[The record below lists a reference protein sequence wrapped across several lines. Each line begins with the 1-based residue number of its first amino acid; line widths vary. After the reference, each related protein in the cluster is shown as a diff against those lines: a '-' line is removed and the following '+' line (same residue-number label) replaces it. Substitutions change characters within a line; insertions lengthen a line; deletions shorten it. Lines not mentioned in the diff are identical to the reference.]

1 MAKSNSSIWVSLGLN
16 TDQFK
21 KGIKGAKGSMSSLKG
36 GLNALSPVSLGVAG
50 ALAGIGLAVGNAV
63 KTFKEFEKANSGLEA
78 VLGASE
84 SEMSLLSEQA
94 KILGS
99 TTAFT
104 ASQVTELQTSLSK
117 LGFDSSE
124 IQNMTAS
131 TLAAAAALG
140 SDLGEQATLT
150 GATLKSFGLDSSE
163 AARVNDVLAKS
174 AASSA
179 LDFGKLS
186 VALPIVGAVAKATG
200 LSLERT
206 TAILGTLTNNGLDAS
221 SSATA
226 LRNILIKLKEKGLTW
241 NQAMEQ
247 INNSTDKTKTSFDL
261 FGKTSTAAGV
271 ILANQGTTLDQLT
284 TSLNKA
290 DGAAQDMADTMLN
303 NLSGD
308 VTKANSAWEGF
319 VLDLEDGNGRIAV
332 AMRSIVQ
339 SFTGMLETFKED
351 DIADSL
357 GLSRGLFQELG
368 ATEQALVDLSAST
381 GSLASKFASGK
392 TSIAQFMT
400 QTIALRKKQGEL
412 NRETETGNAKW
423 LIYEDLINKLNK
435 QATVL
440 AEKNTKLAKEVV
452 EVGDAAEGSSGR
464 IKKFQESIENIS
476 ASGSF
481 TKMADEIKASLGNK
495 GLAIRVPVEVTGVQ
509 TALANAKFFNEQ
521 IKVLEA
527 DQKQR
532 DLDKIEQGRETAAA
546 VGQAFSTIGASMVAN
561 LGLAEGAMGAFQATM
576 AQLAIDL
583 IAQALST
590 SIANAI
596 IAGTASGAASGPAAA
611 FVTPALIASTVG
623 SVIGAF
629 ASIPAFATGVN
640 NFSGGTAL
648 VGELGPELV
657 NLPRGSDVIPNN
669 KLGDMG
675 GSGGGVL
682 TTKVSGSDLV
692 FILNREAKNN
702 KFS

>member
-63 KTFKEFEKANSGLEA
+63 KTFKEFEKANSELEA
-78 VLGASE
+78 VLTASKT
-84 SEMSLLSEQA
+84 EMSLLSEQA
-94 KILGS
+94 KILGA
-99 TTAFT
+99 TTSFT
-104 ASQVTELQTSLSK
+104 ASEVTSLQTSLAK
-117 LGFDSSE
+117 LGFNSSE

-186 VALPIVGAVAKATG
+186 TALPIVGAVAKATG

-271 ILANQGTTLDQLT
+271 ILAKQGTTLNQLT

-290 DGAAQDMADTMLN
+290 EGAAQSMANTMLD

-440 AEKNTKLAKEVV
+440 AERNSKLAKETK
-452 EVGDAAEGSSGR
+452 EVAEGTDDATVSTN
-464 IKKFQESIENIS
+464 EL
-476 ASGSF
+476 
-481 TKMADEIKASLGNK
+481 IKARGKLIKITKVKIPPPEPINPEDVPPVMVPIKPIIEIDEGVSDSMIDLGNDMSK
-495 GLAIRVPVEVTGVQ
+495 E
-509 TALANAKFFNEQ
+509 
-521 IKVLEA
+521 
-527 DQKQR
+527 
-532 DLDKIEQGRETAAA
+532 
-546 VGQAFSTIGASMVAN
+546 
-561 LGLAEGAMGAFQATM
+561 LGLALEAGIGTAAMGVGNALGEALAGGDFDMGGVLIGAFSNLLSTFGQQMIT
-576 AQLAIDL
+576 LG
-583 IAQALST
+583 IAQAALFESLKL
-590 SIANAI
+590 
-596 IAGTASGAASGPAAA
+596 GPLGAALAIGGGI
-611 FVTPALIASTVG
+611 ALIAAASAIKSSMSEGATGFAAGGLVTG
-623 SVIGAF
+623 SVF
-629 ASIPAFATGVN
+629 AN
-640 NFSGGTAL
+640 
-648 VGELGPELV
+648 VGEGRGTTKSNPE
-657 NLPRGSDVIPNN
+657 VIAPLD
-669 KLGDMG
+669 KLQNMIA
-675 GSGGGVL
+675 GSGGGM
-682 TTKVSGSDLV
+682 SGGEVVFRIQGQELV
-692 FILNREAKNN
+692 GILNRMQKVN